1 MRAHDLGLAVALSSL
16 TAACG
21 ASSGRASAGGGGGG
35 ASPSSAHTTT
45 DATAGTRAATSHGHG
60 GGSAGGAGG
69 GVGGAGQGG
78 DATTAPSATGVGGA
92 AGLGGAA
99 GVGGAAQATTA
110 PAATTSAS
118 TGAGNPFGGCL
129 PTQQATTN
137 GGGTCSDLD
146 EAYTARGINVG
157 YYPFK
162 VLTPVPQYSGD
173 FSGTQGTIFTSSGPW
188 KGVVLQMIPAGS
200 YVGLSSSGPW
210 YNPASDCLAS
220 NSCGDPSVDAC
231 TDDSP
236 PLRPSV
242 GGFAWGYAYDG
253 ASHMQGWIPLD
264 GAALEFAGFDAGHP
278 CALGPAGV
286 DFEVHSAC
294 NMTTSC
300 AGDQNTCGAANK
312 CDEGADDCG
321 RTQCGAMSGGPL
333 TPSAWHRTVGSPS
346 GAHAC
351 TTTTPPNPSVACL
364 ANGSDPDFFFVYPFG
379 AYLYWGQNSTTKAWL
394 HYGDGVQAYFHTR
407 DAQGVL
413 WDFVEVLA
421 SGAPALTPASDGA
434 GAVSP
439 CSSTSPQDCTPCKNG
454 GTCGW
459 VQDVFLQ

>member
-1 MRAHDLGLAVALSSL
+1 VRAHDLGLAVALSSL

-45 DATAGTRAATSHGHG
+45 DATTGTRAATSHGHG

-137 GGGTCSDLD
+137 GGGTCSDLN

-294 NMTTSC
+294 NH
-300 AGDQNTCGAANK
+300 D
-312 CDEGADDCG
+312 DELRRRPEHLRRREQVRRGG
-321 RTQCGAMSGGPL
+321 RRL
-333 TPSAWHRTVGSPS
+333 R
-346 GAHAC
+346 AHAVRRDERR
-351 TTTTPPNPSVACL
+351 PADAERVASH
-364 ANGSDPDFFFVYPFG
+364 G
-379 AYLYWGQNSTTKAWL
+379 GQPVGRARV
-394 HYGDGVQAYFHTR
+394 HDD
-407 DAQGVL
+407 DAAEPERRVPRERL
-413 WDFVEVLA
+413 R
-421 SGAPALTPASDGA
+421 P
-434 GAVSP
+434 
-439 CSSTSPQDCTPCKNG
+439 
-454 GTCGW
+454 
-459 VQDVFLQ
+459 